1 MSSPAL
7 PFTFGPPVHTDRLI
21 VRAMTDR
28 DVEDIYAYQSLAEV
42 CAYLPFTP
50 RTRAE
55 VRTNVARWASS
66 LTLVQAGDA
75 WRLAVERRTDPG
87 RVIGDVFFAISDV
100 AHAAA
105 EIGWT
110 LHPAHSG
117 SGYMTEAA
125 GAVLDIAFGELR
137 LHRVMA
143 QLDPRNHASAA
154 LCARLGMRQEA
165 HFREDQ
171 WFRGAWADTAVWAI
185 LDREWAAARHPSP
198 PVQPG

>member
-1 MSSPAL
+1 MSAPAL
-7 PFTFGPPVHTDRLI
+7 PFTFGPPVHTDRL
-21 VRAMTDR
+21 VLRAMTDA
-28 DVEDIYAYQSLAEV
+28 DVEDVYAYQSRPEV
-42 CAYLPFTP
+42 CTYLPFAP
-50 RTRAE
+50 QTRAE
-55 VRTNVARWASS
+55 VTASVARYASA
-66 LTLVQAGDA
+66 LTLAGVGDA
-75 WRLAVERRTDPG
+75 WRLAVERRSDPG
-87 RVIGDVFFAISDV
+87 RVIGDAFFTISDV
-100 AHAAA
+100 THATG

-110 LHPAHSG
+110 LHPAHTG

-125 GAVLDIAFGELR
+125 AAVLEIAFGELR
-137 LHRVMA
+137 LHRVIA

-154 LCARLGMRQEA
+154 LCERLGMRQEA